1 MPQLNVV
8 PSAVT
13 IRQFSSGKCNELSFA
28 EEVVL
33 NISGMM

>member
-13 IRQFSSGKCNELSFA
+13 IRQFSSGKCNELSFP
-28 EEVVL
+28 EGVVL
-33 NISGMM
+33 NFSSLM